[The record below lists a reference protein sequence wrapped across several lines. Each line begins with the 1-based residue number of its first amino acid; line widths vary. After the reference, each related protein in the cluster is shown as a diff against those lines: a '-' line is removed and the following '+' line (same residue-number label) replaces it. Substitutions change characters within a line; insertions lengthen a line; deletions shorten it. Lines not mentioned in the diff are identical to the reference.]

1 MLLRNHSPELF
12 APNISH
18 LYIPKKRNSEAG
30 LWVEAKQIMYGP
42 GDSAVL
48 VAYLDGVEWES
59 VLNCTR
65 SRMADASEPAPL
77 TGIGAELHEVSGR
90 CRTGIGRI

>member
-1 MLLRNHSPELF
+1 MVVPCYSRTHYLNVAKRSFSRIICTKYLPLIYS
-12 APNISH
+12 
-18 LYIPKKRNSEAG
+18 KKRNSEAE

-48 VAYLDGVEWES
+48 VAYLDGVERES

-65 SRMADASEPAPL
+65 SRMGL
-77 TGIGAELHEVSGR
+77 
-90 CRTGIGRI
+90 